1 MGRTGPDNADAK
13 TNKLLNPKDVEG
25 WYRAEYKMEPVLEI
39 KEVSLEE
46 DIGPGPE
53 KISTGRETREGVSV
67 GRDQVGQHTKLES
80 TWSL

>member
-1 MGRTGPDNADAK
+1 
-13 TNKLLNPKDVEG
+13 
-25 WYRAEYKMEPVLEI
+25 MEPVLEI

-80 TWSL
+80 TWGL